1 MKEAPGDSWLCGGQ
15 KMYEQFLHLCDE
27 AFITC
32 LKLEADGTSVF
43 PKKILE
49 ELFRINKIIKSSAA
63 FVIEHYVRK

>member
-1 MKEAPGDSWLCGGQ
+1 
-15 KMYEQFLHLCDE
+15 MYEQFLHLCDE